1 MNQLITVKLLYIKDF
16 YNSSHFLTSQC
27 INILYRQYVETIHRL
42 PNTEP

>member
-27 INILYRQYVETIHRL
+27 INPKMPIRSNFI
-42 PNTEP
+42 